1 MKRYYR
7 KSVDSVKQFVLQ
19 KILHA
24 DDTPHRLA
32 MGVGLGIF
40 VAWTPTIGFQMII
53 VLLLASLF
61 KANKAVGVPLVWIS
75 NPFTLIPIYYPNYLL
90 GRWLMSV
97 FIKRPYL
104 DKEQFAHVLGQLQG
118 LADSLKHLHKT
129 QFLHNL
135 TELFTTFLKVSL
147 DLWVGSII
155 IGLVLGIVSY
165 IGTYRLIVW
174 YRIKHG
180 RSTVNND
187 QSTVDND

>member
-1 MKRYYR
+1 MKRYYI
-7 KSVDSVKQFVLQ
+7 KSINSVKQFVLQ

-32 MGVGLGIF
+32 LGVGLGMF

-53 VLLLASLF
+53 VVLLASLL

-75 NPFTLIPIYYPNYLL
+75 NPFTVIPIYYPNYLL
-90 GRWLMSV
+90 GRWLLSI
-97 FIKRPYL
+97 FSSRPYL
-104 DKEQFAHVLGQLQG
+104 DKRQFSHVLQQLEN

-155 IGLVLGIVSY
+155 IGLILGIISY

-174 YRIKHG
+174 YRAHTERG
-180 RSTVNND
+180 RRHSSAMSN
-187 QSTVDND
+187 